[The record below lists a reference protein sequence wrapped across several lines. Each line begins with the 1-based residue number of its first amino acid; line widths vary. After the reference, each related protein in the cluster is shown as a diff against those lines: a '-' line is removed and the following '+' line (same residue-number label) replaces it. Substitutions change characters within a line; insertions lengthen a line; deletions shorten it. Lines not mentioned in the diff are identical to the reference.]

1 MRKNK
6 QMDDAQ
12 RLSLLHEYLSSSSSK
27 SSFEKEKG
35 LSRKSISYWLRK
47 FALEDK
53 PHVVKIVMPMGAD
66 NESLSLLDPDEEIAR
81 LHKELI
87 AKELELK
94 RVTMAR
100 DAYEKMVE
108 LAEEQYG
115 IPIRKNSD
123 AK

>member
-1 MRKNK
+1 MRKKK

-12 RLSLLHEYLSSSSSK
+12 RLSLLHEYLGSSSSK

-53 PHVVKIVMPMGAD
+53 PHVVKIVMPMNSD
-66 NESLSLLDPDEEIAR
+66 DKSLSQLDPNDEIVR

-108 LAEEQYG
+108 LAEEKYG

>member
-1 MRKNK
+1 MRNKN

-53 PHVVKIVMPMGAD
+53 PHVLKIVMPMGSD
-66 NESLSLLDPDEEIAR
+66 NKSLSLLDPNEEIAR

-87 AKELELK
+87 SKKLELK

-108 LAEEQYG
+108 LAEEKYG

>member
-1 MRKNK
+1 MRNKN

-53 PHVVKIVMPMGAD
+53 PHVLKIVMPMGSD
-66 NESLSLLDPDEEIAR
+66 NKSLSLLDPNEEIAR

-87 AKELELK
+87 SKELELK

-108 LAEEQYG
+108 LAEEKYG